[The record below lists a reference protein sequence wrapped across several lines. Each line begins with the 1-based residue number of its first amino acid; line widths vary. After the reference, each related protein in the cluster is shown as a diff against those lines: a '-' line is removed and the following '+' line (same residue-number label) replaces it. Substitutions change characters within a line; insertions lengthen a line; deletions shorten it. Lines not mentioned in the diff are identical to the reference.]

1 MKKSLMRLPFAGD
14 KKSTL
19 RLSRLSLRPR
29 IIGAIG
35 IVGMVLCTQF
45 LTHSIRA
52 KTLGTASGDQA
63 QRKIGPSGLP
73 LPRFVSFRS
82 GKVNMRAGP
91 GSRYPIQWIY
101 QRRRLP
107 VEIIDEFD
115 TWRQIR
121 DWQGTIGWVHQ
132 SMLKGQ
138 RSMMVTGAVRTIYDD
153 PETTSRPVV
162 QAEAG
167 VIGELESCNIDDWC
181 QVEINDISGW
191 LQRNSLYGSYQGEV
205 FD

>member
-1 MKKSLMRLPFAGD
+1 MTLWLVLSFLKTRVH
-14 KKSTL
+14 STL
-19 RLSRLSLRPR
+19 SLVV
-29 IIGAIG
+29 IAS
-35 IVGMVLCTQF
+35 CF
-45 LTHSIRA
+45 LLITPHVKA
-52 KTLGTASGDQA
+52 QTVGTATGDQV

-121 DWQGTIGWVHQ
+121 DWQGTTGWVHQ

-138 RSMMVTGAVRTIYDD
+138 RSMMITGTVRTIYDD

-167 VIGELESCNIDDWC
+167 VIGELESCNIEDWC

-191 LQRNSLYGSYQGEV
+191 LQRSSLYGSYKGEV

>member
-1 MKKSLMRLPFAGD
+1 MVCCFLLIAPNVKAQTVGT
-14 KKSTL
+14 STD
-19 RLSRLSLRPR
+19 
-29 IIGAIG
+29 
-35 IVGMVLCTQF
+35 
-45 LTHSIRA
+45 
-52 KTLGTASGDQA
+52 DQL

-82 GKVNMRAGP
+82 SKVNMRAGP

-138 RSMMVTGAVRTIYDD
+138 RSMMITGTVRTIYDD
-153 PETTSRPVV
+153 PEANSRPVV

-167 VIGELESCNIDDWC
+167 VIGELDSCNMDDWC

-191 LQRNSLYGSYQGEV
+191 LQRSSLYGSYQGEV

>member
-1 MKKSLMRLPFAGD
+1 MTFRLQIASPRRIIGLFLLGIFLSTSSLALSDSPIVNASAVSGD
-14 KKSTL
+14 KK
-19 RLSRLSLRPR
+19 
-29 IIGAIG
+29 
-35 IVGMVLCTQF
+35 V
-45 LTHSIRA
+45 
-52 KTLGTASGDQA
+52 
-63 QRKIGPSGLP
+63 GPSGLP

-82 GKVNMRAGP
+82 GEVNMRAGP
-91 GSRYPIQWIY
+91 GTRYPISWIY
-101 QRRRLP
+101 HRRRLP

-121 DWQGTIGWVHQ
+121 DWQGTEGWVHQ

-153 PETTSRPVV
+153 PEVTSRPVV

-167 VIGELESCNIDDWC
+167 VIGELDSCNSNDWC
-181 QVEINDISGW
+181 QVEIKDITGW
-191 LQRNSLYGSYQGEV
+191 LQRSALYGSYKGEI

>member
-1 MKKSLMRLPFAGD
+1 MTLWLIQSLFKKS
-14 KKSTL
+14 
-19 RLSRLSLRPR
+19 
-29 IIGAIG
+29 
-35 IVGMVLCTQF
+35 IVN
-45 LTHSIRA
+45 
-52 KTLGTASGDQA
+52 TLGLLGIICCFLLIAPNVKAQGVGTPTGDQV

-121 DWQGTIGWVHQ
+121 DWQGTTGWVHQ

-138 RSMMVTGAVRTIYDD
+138 RSMMITGTVRTVYDD
-153 PETTSRPVV
+153 PEINSRPVV

-191 LQRNSLYGSYQGEV
+191 IQRTSLYGSYQGEV

>member
-1 MKKSLMRLPFAGD
+1 M
-14 KKSTL
+14 TL
-19 RLSRLSLRPR
+19 RLVLTFLRVMRISLRTTTITTAG
-29 IIGAIG
+29 IIGMLFCTLFLPLDLHAQAIG
-35 IVGMVLCTQF
+35 TP
-45 LTHSIRA
+45 
-52 KTLGTASGDQA
+52 SGDPA

-82 GKVNMRAGP
+82 SKVNMRAGP

-138 RSMMVTGAVRTIYDD
+138 RSMMIMGTVRTIYDD

-167 VIGELESCNIDDWC
+167 VIGELESCNINDWC
-181 QVEINDISGW
+181 QVEINDITGW
-191 LQRNSLYGSYQGEV
+191 LQRKSLYGSYQGEV